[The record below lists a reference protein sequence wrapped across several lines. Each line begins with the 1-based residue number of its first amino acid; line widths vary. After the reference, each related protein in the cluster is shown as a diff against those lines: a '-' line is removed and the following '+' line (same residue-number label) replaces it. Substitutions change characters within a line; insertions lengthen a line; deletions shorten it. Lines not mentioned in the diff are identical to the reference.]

1 MFLLCFCV
9 QRFKFLCLCRQSFSL
24 LGCQSSSLCRSFPAL
39 AEYSAPGDFRV
50 DVWFK
55 LVGFFWRLVMFAV
68 WFCIVLFCKLKNSLH
83 GYDRDFQFCCLLSY
97 QRCTLLL
104 SSRHVTNTG
113 RGKKKTNREDA
124 ISQKHL
130 KNFTAT
136 SSPLYWECFVSWHSN
151 NHHELFTLKA
161 HSRQNEI
168 SDRAHHP
175 L

>member
-1 MFLLCFCV
+1 MYQINYIYFLLTFNIRYTRDTKLTIYIWDRIVIDPPASHACFFCV
-9 QRFKFLCLCRQSFSL
+9 FVCSDLDFCVCADKASVCSDANRVHCRI
-24 LGCQSSSLCRSFPAL
+24 FPAL

-55 LVGFFWRLVMFAV
+55 LVGVFWRLVMFAI

-113 RGKKKTNREDA
+113 RGKKKN
-124 ISQKHL
+124 
-130 KNFTAT
+130 
-136 SSPLYWECFVSWHSN
+136 SPRRCNLP
-151 NHHELFTLKA
+151 KA
-161 HSRQNEI
+161 
-168 SDRAHHP
+168 P
-175 L
+175 